1 MPARTLIAAA
11 LLALAA
17 PLLVAQAGRAA
28 YDEGRRLMAQDEPA
42 KAEKAFERAIALE
55 PNVSAYHLWLGNAV
69 GEQAQEANILRQ
81 PFMAR
86 RVKAEFEK
94 AVELDPRSIEARNG
108 LLGYF
113 LAAPAVMGGGIDKA
127 REQAREIARLDVVQ
141 GHMAS
146 AQIAWHGKDTV
157 TTERE
162 WRGAIAAAPDSVMP
176 VINLSLRLQGWGRPA
191 DAFALFEA
199 FLTRQPRNVPA
210 RFQYARL
217 AAISGT
223 QLPQAE
229 RHLRDL
235 LADESW
241 VSSGWFPPRA
251 AIHARLGD
259 VLRKQGRTAEA
270 RAAYDTALSLDKDS
284 EIAKLG
290 LRALK

>member
-1 MPARTLIAAA
+1 
-11 LLALAA
+11 
-17 PLLVAQAGRAA
+17 
-28 YDEGRRLMAQDEPA
+28 
-42 KAEKAFERAIALE
+42 
-55 PNVSAYHLWLGNAV
+55 
-69 GEQAQEANILRQ
+69 
-81 PFMAR
+81 
-86 RVKAEFEK
+86 
-94 AVELDPRSIEARNG
+94 
-108 LLGYF
+108 
-113 LAAPAVMGGGIDKA
+113 
-127 REQAREIARLDVVQ
+127 
-141 GHMAS
+141 
-146 AQIAWHGKDTV
+146 
-157 TTERE
+157 
-162 WRGAIAAAPDSVMP
+162 
-176 VINLSLRLQGWGRPA
+176 
-191 DAFALFEA
+191 
-199 FLTRQPRNVPA
+199 VPA